1 MARLSVTESKMILV
15 NWAGR
20 SVEQITAVDWL
31 IIGVVL
37 LSTLIGTMRGFVKEA
52 LSLVTLIAAI
62 VIARLF
68 GAQVADM
75 LVDYISVPSLRF
87 AAAYGA
93 LFVAAM
99 IVGSMVNF
107 LLHQVVQLA
116 GLSAINRILGMAFG
130 CLRGGLIVLVAV
142 AVLGRMPVSEDN
154 WWRASVLIP
163 HAVTTGAWLQ
173 VLVMDKLSEFTA
185 AGKSV

>member
-75 LVDYISVPSLRF
+75 LVDYISVPSLLF

-99 IVGSMVNF
+99 MRG
-107 LLHQVVQLA
+107 A
-116 GLSAINRILGMAFG
+116 ALSCVSVCGARLSPHDGDGIALGV
-130 CLRGGLIVLVAV
+130 C
-142 AVLGRMPVSEDN
+142 N
-154 WWRASVLIP
+154 P
-163 HAVTTGAWLQ
+163 HAVCHAAHGWGVDIAGAA
-173 VLVMDKLSEFTA
+173 DTA
-185 AGKSV
+185 RPH